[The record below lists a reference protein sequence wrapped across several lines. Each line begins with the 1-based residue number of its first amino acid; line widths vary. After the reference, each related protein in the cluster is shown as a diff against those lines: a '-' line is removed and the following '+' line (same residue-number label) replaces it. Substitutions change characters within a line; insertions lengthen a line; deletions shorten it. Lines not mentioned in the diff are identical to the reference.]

1 MRNKKN
7 MIEADAEDT
16 RDDVEKALDQFSEL
30 AENGG
35 VSIIGKV
42 YRITAVN
49 EINGK
54 VSSEFCGKVDGFV
67 DEDFIGQNFGSGKY
81 KVRFSIK
88 GPSDSRATERN
99 VIYNV
104 GPEYDK
110 FVKKPSNNEP
120 PRGLAS
126 LPEQQPRS
134 GFLDSF
140 LNGLTP
146 EKITAYSL
154 AVKTLKELF
163 APPPPPPSPDWA
175 QIIALLANKNETAK
189 PALSDTIVLSAMES
203 LKQQQ
208 KQPSVLQ
215 QVRELKQ
222 IKEELGAD
230 LSKGIDEDEDD
241 EEDGETMNILLKTAL
256 GYLPQLLKQNNN
268 NFQAVG
274 AQAAE
279 NPLVK
284 NLVADDPELAQTFFE
299 KAREK
304 YGLENAQKLA
314 LGFGYNL
321 TDNTPQAD
329 GGELE
334 NG

>member
-1 MRNKKN
+1 M
-7 MIEADAEDT
+7 
-16 RDDVEKALDQFSEL
+16 
-30 AENGG
+30 
-35 VSIIGKV
+35 
-42 YRITAVN
+42 
-49 EINGK
+49 
-54 VSSEFCGKVDGFV
+54 
-67 DEDFIGQNFGSGKY
+67 
-81 KVRFSIK
+81 
-88 GPSDSRATERN
+88 
-99 VIYNV
+99 
-104 GPEYDK
+104 
-110 FVKKPSNNEP
+110 
-120 PRGLAS
+120 
-126 LPEQQPRS
+126 
-134 GFLDSF
+134 
-140 LNGLTP
+140 
-146 EKITAYSL
+146 
-154 AVKTLKELF
+154 
-163 APPPPPPSPDWA
+163 
-175 QIIALLANKNETAK
+175 
-189 PALSDTIVLSAMES
+189 SDTIVLSAMES

-230 LSKGIDEDEDD
+230 LSNGIDEDDEDDED
-241 EEDGETMNILLKTAL
+241 EEDGETMKLIKMAL
-256 GYLPQLLKQNNN
+256 DYLPQLLKQNNN

-284 NLVADDPELAQTFFE
+284 NLVAEDSELAQTFFE

-314 LGFGYNL
+314 LGFGYKL